1 MKLQITTEAYVVVE
15 RLSVLEWNDGF
26 KVCGN
31 MKDVRR
37 TGCPTTY
44 QPDKNEERMWKLV
57 HVNRRLIVQGTAMY
71 TEKL

>member
-1 MKLQITTEAYVVVE
+1 VELQIPTEAYVVVE

-26 KVCGN
+26 KVHGN

-37 TGCPTTY
+37 TGCPTTH
-44 QPDKNEERMWKLV
+44 QPDKNEERMWKFV